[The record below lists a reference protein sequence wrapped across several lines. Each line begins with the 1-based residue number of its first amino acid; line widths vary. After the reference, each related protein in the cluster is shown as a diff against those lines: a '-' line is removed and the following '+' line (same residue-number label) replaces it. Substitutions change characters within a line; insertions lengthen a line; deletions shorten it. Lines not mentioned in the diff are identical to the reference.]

1 MSESKIT
8 GMPVDLKDMLDPYL
22 KDSLVTLL
30 ENRPEDPIRF
40 LAEYFRNATKGMKSV
55 ARSYRYIRLTK
66 HNRDA
71 FMENLASAFRAMDA
85 ERGVGA
91 SKKSS
96 IASPGVTQSQFK
108 KLVEML
114 CDDFPLDVIDG
125 IFQIMGKRKDDPID
139 FREFC
144 GGVLACLIYEEF
156 FEQVEWLFKCADTS
170 GSGTISGATLMQ
182 VIDAVKRKPNSAVQ
196 IPSDGELRKC
206 LREVGVDQ
214 GRPSEKQLC
223 FQEFVLAMFKICIP
237 QNFSA
242 EIHSTD
248 SKKEGSNSPTAS
260 RGSSASSSCKPE
272 HST

>member
-1 MSESKIT
+1 MR
-8 GMPVDLKDMLDPYL
+8 GVPVLDLLMYMWMKNGAQDMLDPYL

-30 ENRPEDPIRF
+30 ENRPEDPIRRRVYGEF
-40 LAEYFRNATKGMKSV
+40 SIGIQSDGCGKGLNS
-55 ARSYRYIRLTK
+55 
-66 HNRDA
+66 
-71 FMENLASAFRAMDA
+71 
-85 ERGVGA
+85 GVGA

-144 GGVLACLIYEEF
+144 GGVLACSCTACYSLLYNRGLIYEEF